1 MKDIQGLLQ
10 ILVNR
15 RLKGEGKKDVAR
27 SSKRKMSTSEEE
39 EEEEADSEDERERA
53 REERRQQRLRER
65 KRARKGPPR
74 IAGKISILN
83 LCAANY
89 TSTLLTKPL
98 RY

>member
-15 RLKGEGKKDVAR
+15 RLKGEGKKGVAR
-27 SSKRKMSTSEEE
+27 KRKISTSEEE
-39 EEEEADSEDERERA
+39 EEEAADSEDERDRA

-74 IAGKISILN
+74 IAGKPSLPK
-83 LCAANY
+83 LCAAN
-89 TSTLLTKPL
+89 
-98 RY
+98 